1 MASREIGKMLDE
13 LMGNHR
19 NLNPDDKVAIQEN
32 IWSFGLQTKV
42 WFLVEPGGTVFY
54 IFNAI

>member
-19 NLNPDDKVAIQEN
+19 NLNPDDKVTNPQGLNKQIHFA
-32 IWSFGLQTKV
+32 LQTN
-42 WFLVEPGGTVFY
+42 PGSTSS
-54 IFNAI
+54 